1 MFNNRFKPFLNLCMF
16 IRFETCSFLRK
27 LPMRVMSLKIITLLF
42 LLFGYIE
49 CKKEA
54 IIDDFADFEDFDDG
68 EAVVS
73 ILDEQS
79 DATQIKN
86 SEDVLVRAADH
97 QYRNDD
103 DDSIDADSEFDHF
116 TDEEE
121 FEGFDKDTPSIPILD
136 QKTGE
141 PKLTVAKVPLHFG

>member
-1 MFNNRFKPFLNLCMF
+1 MLFKSIAL
-16 IRFETCSFLRK
+16 I
-27 LPMRVMSLKIITLLF
+27 F
-42 LLFGYIE
+42 LLFGYIHSE
-49 CKKEA
+49 KEA
-54 IIDDFADFEDFDDG
+54 INDDFADFEDFDDG

-73 ILDEQS
+73 ILNEES
-79 DATQIKN
+79 DAAHIKN
-86 SEDVLVRAADH
+86 SGDALPTAADH

-103 DDSIDADSEFDHF
+103 DDSIDADSDFDHF

-121 FEGFDKDTPSIPILD
+121 FEGFDKDTPSAPILD

>member
-1 MFNNRFKPFLNLCMF
+1 MCHRPGEYLLYFRLVRTPENL
-16 IRFETCSFLRK
+16 T
-27 LPMRVMSLKIITLLF
+27 MRVLRVMPFRFIALLF
-42 LLFGYIE
+42 LLIGYIQ
-49 CKKEA
+49 CKKEG
-54 IIDDFADFEDFDDG
+54 INDDFADFEDFDDG
-68 EAVVS
+68 DAVVS
-73 ILDEQS
+73 ILNENS
-79 DATQIKN
+79 DAAQIKN
-86 SEDVLVRAADH
+86 SENSLPTPADH

>member
-1 MFNNRFKPFLNLCMF
+1 M
-16 IRFETCSFLRK
+16 
-27 LPMRVMSLKIITLLF
+27 LLF
-42 LLFGYIE
+42 LLFGYIQ

-54 IIDDFADFEDFDDG
+54 ISDDFADFEDFDDG
-68 EAVVS
+68 DAVVS
-73 ILDEQS
+73 ILNEKS
-79 DATQIKN
+79 DAAQIKN
-86 SEDVLVRAADH
+86 SEEALPTAADH

-103 DDSIDADSEFDHF
+103 DDSIDTDSEFDHF

>member
-1 MFNNRFKPFLNLCMF
+1 MSFKC
-16 IRFETCSFLRK
+16 IA
-27 LPMRVMSLKIITLLF
+27 LLF
-42 LLFGYIE
+42 LLFGCIN

-54 IIDDFADFEDFDDG
+54 INDDFADFEDFDDG

-73 ILDEQS
+73 ILNEDS
-79 DATQIKN
+79 VRIKN
-86 SEDVLVRAADH
+86 SEDALPTTSNH